1 MRNQLNHRPPMH
13 KAVYAVAL
21 ATFLTGTPSSA
32 AELATRY
39 GVVKALPTNASTF
52 TISFGKK
59 QLATIEADDVSLL
72 HVTASGRQEHIVIEQ
87 YKPGLYCRKSYRLI
101 TIKPDKK
108 ASISPS
114 FGDCTEIESAIDLKN
129 GVRIQLRALGNP
141 HAKHPMVSE
150 VTWQNGHLSERQRAV
165 SR

>member
-1 MRNQLNHRPPMH
+1 MH
-13 KAVYAVAL
+13 KAVYSLIL
-21 ATFLTGTPSSA
+21 AAFVTCTPLSA

-52 TISFGKK
+52 TISFRKK

-87 YKPGLYCRKSYRLI
+87 YKPGLHCRKSYRLL
-101 TIKPDKK
+101 TIKPDKT

-114 FGDCTEIESAIDLKN
+114 FGDCTEIESALDLKN
-129 GVRIQLRALGNP
+129 GVRIELRALGNP
-141 HAKHPMVSE
+141 NAKHPTVSE
-150 VTWQNGHLSERQRAV
+150 VTWQNGHLSARQRAV
-165 SR
+165 RR